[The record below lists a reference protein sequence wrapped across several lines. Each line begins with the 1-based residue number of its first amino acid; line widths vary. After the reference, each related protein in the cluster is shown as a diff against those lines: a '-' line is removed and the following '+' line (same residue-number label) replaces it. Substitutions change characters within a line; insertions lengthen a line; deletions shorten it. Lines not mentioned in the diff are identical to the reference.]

1 MNPAPP
7 PARRISTEH
16 EVKHIL
22 YIMLAIKL
30 GYPGMILYRR
40 AIYGKRSPDAQ
51 RPTRL
56 FRRPTRLSVVKEY
69 ESCEGWKIEGG

>member
-1 MNPAPP
+1 M
-7 PARRISTEH
+7 
-16 EVKHIL
+16 

-69 ESCEGWKIEGG
+69 ESCEGWKIEGGGEIGKAGQKWIECVGYK